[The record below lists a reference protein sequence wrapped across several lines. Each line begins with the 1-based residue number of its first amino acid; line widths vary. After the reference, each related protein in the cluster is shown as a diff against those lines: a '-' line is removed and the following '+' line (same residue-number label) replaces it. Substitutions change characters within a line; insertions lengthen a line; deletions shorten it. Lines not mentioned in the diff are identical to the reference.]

1 MKKVVNNWK
10 RWHMN
15 QVMVLSFS
23 LLVLGFLGIL
33 YAYSM
38 DADISSLKNE
48 LPQATVFYDLH
59 GEVASKVSANKNEGI
74 SINQVPDSMKNAVI
88 AIEDHRFYQHH
99 GVDYIGITRALIR
112 DIKARGMVEGG
123 STITQQLTKNTL
135 LTSQKTLKR
144 KVDEVFLAMKI
155 EKNYSKQEILQMYLN
170 QIYFGDG
177 AWGIKHAA
185 RNYFSKEVKDL
196 TISESALLAGL
207 IKAPSALN
215 PYHHLEKAI
224 QRRNIVLAQ
233 MKKQGYI
240 TTQQYEQALN
250 ERVILNNKGGDPF
263 RGKYPHYVDQ
273 VFEEAIKVYHLS
285 QDELLTGGYQIY
297 TELDPNMQN
306 AMEKVYQNETLFP
319 KGTDQIVQSGGILVD
334 PATGGIRALVGG
346 RGEHT
351 FRGYNRAAQL
361 KAQPGSAIKPLA
373 VYTPALEEGW
383 KITDML
389 KDEPISFGEYEPSN
403 YNHEYAGEVPM
414 YEAVKDSKNVS
425 AVWLLNEIGIEKGL
439 DATKRFGI
447 SLEKG
452 DRNLSLA
459 LGGLEHGVSPLLMAE
474 AYSVFPNH
482 GVRTKA
488 HVIKKIIDA
497 QGNIVAAAEEKKV
510 RVTSKAV
517 ADKINT
523 MLLGVVEHGSGKSAQ
538 IHGREI
544 AGKTGSTQVPIEGIA
559 GVKDQ
564 WFVGYTPQLVGAV
577 WVGYDK
583 TDEKHYL
590 KTTSSAGAA
599 IVFREVMKE
608 ALKGVPAASFHV
620 THIDSLIKEK
630 QMEERKINRHLLED
644 HFNEGAKK
652 WEEKWRRQKE
662 KWEKRWRKIGPNFQH

>member
-1 MKKVVNNWK
+1 
-10 RWHMN
+10 MN
-15 QVMVLSFS
+15 QLMVLSFS
-23 LLVLGFLGIL
+23 LLVLGFLGIV

-38 DADISSLKNE
+38 DLDISSLKNE
-48 LPQATVFYDLH
+48 LPQATVFYDLN
-59 GEVASKVSANKNEGI
+59 GEVASKVSANKNEGVP
-74 SINQVPDSMKNAVI
+74 INQIPDSMKNAVI
-88 AIEDHRFYQHH
+88 AIEDHRFYEHH

-144 KVDEVFLAMKI
+144 KVDEVFLAMQI
-155 EKNYSKQEILQMYLN
+155 ERQYSKQEILQMYLN

-185 RNYFSKEVKDL
+185 RNYFAKDVKDL
-196 TISESALLAGL
+196 SISESALLAGL

-215 PYHHLEKAI
+215 PYHHLEKAT
-224 QRRNIVLAQ
+224 QRRNLVLTQ

-240 TTQQYEQALN
+240 TNQQYEQAMNEKVLLN
-250 ERVILNNKGGDPF
+250 DKGGDPF

-273 VFEEAIKVYHLS
+273 VFEEAINVYHLS

-297 TELDPNMQN
+297 TELDSTMQN
-306 AMEKVYQNETLFP
+306 AMEKTYQKDDLFP
-319 KGTDQIVQSGGILVD
+319 KGTDKMVQSGGILVD
-334 PATGGIRALVGG
+334 PKTGGIRAIVGG

-351 FRGYNRAAQL
+351 FRGYNRATQL

-373 VYTPALEEGW
+373 VFTPALENGW

-389 KDEPISFGEYEPSN
+389 KDEPMSFGEYEPSN
-403 YNHEYAGEVPM
+403 YNHEYDGEVLM

-439 DATKRFGI
+439 DSAKRFGI
-447 SLEKG
+447 PLEKG

-459 LGGLEHGVSPLLMAE
+459 LGGVEKGVSPLIMAE
-474 AYSVFPNH
+474 AYSAFPNN
-482 GVRTKA
+482 GVRMKA
-488 HVIKKIIDA
+488 HVIKKIEDA
-497 QGNIVAAAEEKKV
+497 EGNIVAVWKEKKE
-510 RVTSKAV
+510 RVTTKAV
-517 ADKINT
+517 TDHINT
-523 MLLGVVEHGSGKSAQ
+523 MLLGVVDHGSGKNAQ
-538 IHGREI
+538 IPGREM
-544 AGKTGSTQVPIEGIA
+544 AGKTGSTQVPIEGVK

-590 KTTSSAGAA
+590 NTTSSAGAA

-608 ALKGVPAASFHV
+608 ALKDTPSTSFDVPR
-620 THIDSLIKEK
+620 IDGLIQKK
-630 QMEERKINRHLLED
+630 QEEETEMNLDTIEE
-644 HFNEGAKK
+644 HFNKGARK
-652 WEEKWRRQKE
+652 WEEKWRKQKE
-662 KWEKRWRKIGPNFQH
+662 KWEKRWKRIGPKMNH